1 MHPELPTA
9 ERLQYDLSI
18 STEIYE
24 SESSIADERA
34 ALRPS
39 ERVQQKFISLTR
51 DLPLTISS
59 LQTRRT
65 VIR

>member
-1 MHPELPTA
+1 MYPELPIS
-9 ERLQYDLSI
+9 ERLQHDSGI
-18 STEIYE
+18 STEIFE
-24 SESSIADERA
+24 SEFSVVDERA

>member
-1 MHPELPTA
+1 MHPELPTT
-9 ERLQYDLSI
+9 ERLQYDLGI

-24 SESSIADERA
+24 SECCIADERA